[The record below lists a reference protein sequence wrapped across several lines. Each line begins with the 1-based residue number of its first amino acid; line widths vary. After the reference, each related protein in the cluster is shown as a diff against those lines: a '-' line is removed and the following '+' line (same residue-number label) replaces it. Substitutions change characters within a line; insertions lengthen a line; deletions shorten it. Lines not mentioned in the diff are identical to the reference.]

1 MQSHDRKRKV
11 EDTMANTQRLKYL
24 GHSIVFQEVPNEI
37 SLAINI
43 SGCPY
48 KCRGCHSSYLWE
60 YKGRYVSDDIEAL
73 INEHDGITCVCFMG
87 GDQNPQELN
96 ELIDYVHLK
105 GLKVCL
111 YTGNDDIPDGI
122 HNLNYLKIGR
132 YVEKCGG
139 LDKPTTNQKFYVVHD
154 DKDYFDITSLFR
166 KEQIIN
172 VKDNQES
179 R

>member
-1 MQSHDRKRKV
+1 
-11 EDTMANTQRLKYL
+11 MASTQKLKYL

-48 KCRGCHSSYLWE
+48 KCKGCHSSYLWK
-60 YKGRYVSDDIEAL
+60 YKGRYVSDDIEVL

-96 ELIDYVHLK
+96 KLIDYVHSR

-111 YTGNDDIPDGI
+111 YTGRDNIPNDIY
-122 HNLNYLKIGR
+122 NLNYLKIGH
-132 YVEKCGG
+132 YSEELGG
-139 LDKPTTNQKFYVVHD
+139 LDKPTTNQKFYVVNND
-154 DKDYFDITSLFR
+154 EEYYDMTLLFR
-166 KEQIIN
+166 R
-172 VKDNQES
+172 DG
-179 R
+179 

>member
-1 MQSHDRKRKV
+1 
-11 EDTMANTQRLKYL
+11 MANTQRLKYL

-105 GLKVCL
+105 GLKACL
-111 YTGNDDIPDGI
+111 YTGRDDI
-122 HNLNYLKIGR
+122 HNLNYLKIGH

-139 LDKPTTNQKFYVVHD
+139 LDKPTTNQKFYVVYD
-154 DKDYFDITSLFR
+154 DKDYFDTTSLFR

-172 VKDNQES
+172 VEDNQES

>member
-60 YKGRYVSDDIEAL
+60 YKGRYVGDDIEAL

-111 YTGNDDIPDGI
+111 YTGKDDIPDDI
-122 HNLNYLKIGR
+122 HNLNYLKIGH
-132 YVEKCGG
+132 YSKELGG
-139 LDKPTTNQKFYVVHD
+139 LDKSTTNQRFYIVHN
-154 DKDYFDITSLFR
+154 DKEYSDMTIMFR
-166 KEQIIN
+166 KEMQN
-172 VKDNQES
+172 VIKDNKES
-179 R
+179 